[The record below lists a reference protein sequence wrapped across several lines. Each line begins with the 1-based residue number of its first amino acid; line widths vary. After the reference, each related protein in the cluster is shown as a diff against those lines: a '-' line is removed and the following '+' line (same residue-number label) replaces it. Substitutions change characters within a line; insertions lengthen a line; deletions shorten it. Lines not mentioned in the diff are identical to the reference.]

1 MRAEPMLKRLRL
13 GAKRSP
19 DWAKIRDT
27 ANLEVVL
34 PWALATEV
42 QEVRYPV
49 AYVEFL
55 RGCLELQRTRIDT
68 VKRPRSGGDSDS
80 RCRFSSLLG
89 ALASPPPLGL
99 EVARRLARI
108 ADEWLC
114 DSTPIQSGTW
124 AGYIG
129 AHFEM
134 TSSFGH
140 RGRILS
146 TVVRFMGTTRCLEL
160 GTAYGMSALFLLE
173 AMAAHGADGRLTT
186 VDGSEPLFQVA
197 SRLLDEHYPGQV
209 DCRLGWNSAV
219 LPGLVGEIEPVQLLF
234 HDAGHSAKDYTN
246 DFRAALP
253 ALAPGAVVLIDDIDW
268 YDPRFCIE
276 NPRCHAGWL
285 EVTRHPRVR
294 WAAEIDRSL
303 GIALLD

>member
-1 MRAEPMLKRLRL
+1 MLKRLRL
-13 GAKRSP
+13 GIRRRP
-19 DWAKIRDT
+19 DPAKIRDT

-34 PWALATEV
+34 PWALAT
-42 QEVRYPV
+42 QGGEVRYPV

-55 RGCLELQRTRIDT
+55 RGCLELRRPRIDT
-68 VKRPRSGGDSDS
+68 VKRPRGGGDRDAL
-80 RCRFSSLLG
+80 RRFSSLLG

-99 EVARRLARI
+99 DVARRLARF
-108 ADEWLC
+108 ADERLR
-114 DSTPIQSGTW
+114 DSTPMQSGSW
-124 AGYIG
+124 AGDIG

-134 TSSFGH
+134 TSSLGH
-140 RGRILS
+140 RGRILA
-146 TVVRFMGTTRCLEL
+146 TVVRFMGSARCLEL

-173 AMAAHGADGRLTT
+173 AMAAHGANGRLTT
-186 VDGSEPLFQVA
+186 VEGSDLQFQVA
-197 SRLLDEHYPGQV
+197 SRLLGERYPGQV
-209 DCRLGWNSAV
+209 DCRLGWTSVV
-219 LPGLVGEIEPVQLLF
+219 LPGLVREIEPVQLLF

-268 YDPRFCIE
+268 YDPRFSTE
-276 NPRCHAGWL
+276 DPRCREGWL

-294 WAAEIDRSL
+294 WAAELDRAL